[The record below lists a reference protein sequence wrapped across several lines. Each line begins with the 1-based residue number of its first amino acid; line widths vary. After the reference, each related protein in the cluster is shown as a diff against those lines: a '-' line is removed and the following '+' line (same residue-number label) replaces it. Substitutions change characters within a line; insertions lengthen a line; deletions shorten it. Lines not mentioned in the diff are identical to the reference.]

1 MSFEDGARDGPVPPA
16 RLAVIAGQVEGLLS
30 DETWRL
36 SDGELEALIEGV
48 CRLVGRVAAARGR
61 LLVEAQDRGFALRQG
76 AVDTAAWLR
85 DRLALASREA
95 RRQITLARDV
105 HEVCR
110 ATGAALAAGE
120 LTVEHAVVICEA
132 MRSLPAGVTPEQR
145 GEAELALLAF
155 AHTFDP
161 YQLVKLA
168 ARQREALTMVD
179 TSPGGDDPH
188 ADSQTGEHNNPGSG
202 RTGNAGAGNAGGDGD
217 SADTNNRERPSPDP
231 ADIRRL
237 TLTDTPAGTTLLSG
251 ELDAEGAAMLRTAL
265 DSLAAP
271 HPAVDGTSDSRSPA
285 RRRADALIDLISRAL
300 GAAALPES
308 GGVRPHLTVTI
319 PWKTLL
325 AADTI
330 PATTSWGLPLP
341 RAALARLS
349 CDAEISRILLDPAG
363 VPLDVGRSTRTV
375 PAHLRRAL
383 AIRDQGCVFPGCDRP
398 PSWCEAHHAIHW
410 RDGGP
415 TALHNLLLLCATHHR
430 RVHHDGW
437 DIIFTDDHRPAL
449 IPPHRIDPL
458 RRPRRNP
465 YSQPPPHLRNTA

>member
-1 MSFEDGARDGPVPPA
+1 MSFKEGAGDGPMPPA

-30 DETWRL
+30 DEPWRL
-36 SDGELEALIEGV
+36 SDGELEALLEGV

-95 RRQITLARDV
+95 RRQVALARDV
-105 HEVCR
+105 HEVCQ

-132 MRSLPAGVTPEQR
+132 MRSLPAGVTPDQR
-145 GEAELALLAF
+145 DEAEQALLGF
-155 AHTFDP
+155 ARSFDP

-188 ADSQTGEHNNPGSG
+188 ADSRTGEHDNPGSG
-202 RTGNAGAGNAGGDGD
+202 RAGNVDAGGDGD
-217 SADTNNRERPSPDP
+217 STDTNNREKPSPDP

-251 ELDAEGAAMLRTAL
+251 ELDAEGAALLRTAL

-271 HPAVDGTSDSRSPA
+271 HPAVDGTPDQRTPA
-285 RRRADALIDLISRAL
+285 RRRADALIDLISRLLSA
-300 GAAALPES
+300 GAVPTA
-308 GGVRPHLTVTI
+308 GGTRPHLTVAI
-319 PWKTLL
+319 PWNTLL
-325 AADTI
+325 AAGTI

-398 PSWCEAHHAIHW
+398 PAWCEAHHAVHW

-415 TALHNLLLLCATHHR
+415 TALHNLLLLCPTHHR
-430 RVHHDGW
+430 QVHHDGW
-437 DIIFTDDHRPAL
+437 DIVFTDDHRPAL
-449 IPPHRIDPL
+449 VPPHRIDPL

-465 YSQPPPHLRNTA
+465 YSQPPEHLRTTA